1 MTTSSLS
8 TSDSPISP
16 AAQESHRHHIAQA
29 LTIAG
34 SDSGGG
40 AGIQADLKT
49 FSALGVYG
57 ASVISGLTAQNTQGV
72 HGLFEV
78 SADFVRQQLQ
88 VVLDDLRIA
97 ACKTGMLAR
106 ADIIA
111 AVADE
116 LRGRAISLVVDPV
129 MIAKSGHALLAPE
142 AIDNLCRLLLPLAT
156 LVTPNLPEAA
166 AMTGLPEAVDE
177 AGMQRLGERLLAM
190 GAKGVLIKGGHLPGD
205 CDAVDWLFTPSQ
217 SCRLVSP
224 RIATRHTHGTGCTLS
239 AAITAGLACG
249 LPLAEAVTQ
258 AKAYLD
264 HALRA
269 ADQLQVG
276 NGLGPVHHFHHWWSE
291 DSAGSASITMT
302 DNQP

>member
-8 TSDSPISP
+8 TSDRPISS
-16 AAQESHRHHIAQA
+16 AAQEGHRHHIAQA

-72 HGLFEV
+72 HGLFDV
-78 SADFVRQQLQ
+78 SADFVRQQLK
-88 VVLDDLRIA
+88 VVLDDLPIA

-116 LRGRAISLVVDPV
+116 LCGRAIPLVVDPV
-129 MIAKSGHALLAPE
+129 MIAKSGHALLAAE
-142 AIDNLCRLLLPLAT
+142 AVENFCCLLLPLAT

-177 AGMQRLGERLLAM
+177 AGMQRLGERLLTM
-190 GAKGVLIKGGHLPGD
+190 GAHGVLIKGGHLPGD
-205 CDAVDWLFTPSQ
+205 SDAVDWLFTPSQ
-217 SCRLVSP
+217 SWRLVSP
-224 RIATRHTHGTGCTLS
+224 RVATRHTHGTGCTLS
-239 AAITAGLACG
+239 AAITAGLARG
-249 LPLAEAVTQ
+249 LALHRAVAQ

-264 HALRA
+264 HALSA
-269 ADQLQVG
+269 ADQLQIG
-276 NGLGPVHHFHHWWSE
+276 RGLGPVHHFYHWWS
-291 DSAGSASITMT
+291 DDAASRSSTYI
-302 DNQP
+302 NQP